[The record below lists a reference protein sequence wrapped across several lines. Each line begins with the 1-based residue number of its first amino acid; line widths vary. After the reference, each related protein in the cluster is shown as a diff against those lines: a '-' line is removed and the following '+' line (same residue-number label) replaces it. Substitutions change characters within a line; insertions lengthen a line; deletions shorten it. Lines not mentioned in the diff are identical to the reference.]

1 MMHLIT
7 KILNIWPKRWI
18 TTALVVLCI
27 LYLTLVPRPLPDNDI
42 NIPGLDK
49 VVHALMFGG
58 LAFVAVIDLA
68 RMRKRCYRSLTR
80 RGVIAVALSVA
91 LFGGGVEI
99 AQDAMDMGRGGDI
112 YDFIADVAGVVIGI
126 YLSRKTIVAWQKQK
140 ASSSC

>member
-1 MMHLIT
+1 MMHLIA

-49 VVHALMFGG
+49 VVHAVMFGG
-58 LAFVAVIDLA
+58 LAFVAAIDLA
-68 RMRKRCYRSLTR
+68 RKRKRCYRSLTR

-126 YLSRKTIVAWQKQK
+126 YLSRKTIVAWQKQN